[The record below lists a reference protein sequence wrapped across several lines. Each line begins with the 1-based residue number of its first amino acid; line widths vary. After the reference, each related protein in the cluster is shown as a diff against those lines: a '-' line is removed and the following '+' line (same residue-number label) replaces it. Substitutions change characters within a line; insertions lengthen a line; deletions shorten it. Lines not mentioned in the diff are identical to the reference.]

1 MCMHMHWK
9 SDDVLIATMTMIITM
24 SEAIK
29 VRINNHNR
37 QRTVKYGTKKRT
49 NVQ

>member
-9 SDDVLIATMTMIITM
+9 SDDILITTMTMIITM

-37 QRTVKYGTKKRT
+37 QSTVKFETKKKM
-49 NVQ
+49 NVL